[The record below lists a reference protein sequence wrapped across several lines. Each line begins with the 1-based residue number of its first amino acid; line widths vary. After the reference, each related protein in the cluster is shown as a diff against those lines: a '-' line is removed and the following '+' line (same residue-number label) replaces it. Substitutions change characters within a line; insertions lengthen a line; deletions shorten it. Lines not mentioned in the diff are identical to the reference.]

1 MTIKQLNFVAGEA
14 FSRRQMDQM
23 GLPIGNPH
31 LPPFKQKEMPFFI
44 APAVTAASVA
54 IGTAATVGSMA
65 AIGTAALATVG
76 AIGTI
81 AAVAGTAMSVVGMV
95 TGDKSL
101 MKLGA
106 IVGLAGGVASLASGA
121 VASLAAGGKF
131 ALGTAGIESA
141 NAANAA
147 STAAAAQNAGLGLA
161 AQSTALKDAITPN
174 LANVGDA
181 TKITTGLGG
190 QVGQMGQGI
199 TPTFES
205 GLVGQASGHGLLGT
219 AAQAGGF
226 ATAAPVSSGLMTA
239 DQVATL
245 TPTLNSTIAG
255 TGSSGFFNKLI
266 SDMTPKDY
274 LLMGGSV
281 ISGGMNAVKENQANA
296 AQQQAYEYKQAQR
309 NTQLKNMNT
318 PLTLSPNNT
327 LQVGNYSKNPDLVVK
342 V

>member
-1 MTIKQLNFVAGEA
+1 MTIRQLNFVAGEA

-31 LPPFKQKEMPFFI
+31 KPPFKQKEMPFFI

-54 IGTAATVGSMA
+54 IGAAATVGSMA

-131 ALGTAGIESA
+131 ALGTAGIQSA

-147 STAAAAQNAGLGLA
+147 NATATAGINSMLGTTQIAQGQMSAAANASPLIQGGAGGNTLTSQLNNFVAPA
-161 AQSTALKDAITPN
+161 A
-174 LANVGDA
+174 
-181 TKITTGLGG
+181 TGQLG
-190 QVGQMGQGI
+190 QV
-199 TPTFES
+199 
-205 GLVGQASGHGLLGT
+205 
-219 AAQAGGF
+219 
-226 ATAAPVSSGLMTA
+226 
-239 DQVATL
+239 
-245 TPTLNSTIAG
+245 AG
-255 TGSSGFFNKLI
+255 TGANGLLSSAQALAVDGTQAAMSPVTSLANSGSSGYFGKLI

-274 LLMGGSV
+274 ILLGGSV
-281 ISGGMNAVKENQANA
+281 VSGGMNAVKENQANA
-296 AQQQAYEYKQAQR
+296 EKQQAYEYKQAQR

-318 PLTLSPNNT
+318 PLTLSPSNT
-327 LQVGNYSKNPDLVVK
+327 LQVGNYTKNPDLVVK

>member
-1 MTIKQLNFVAGEA
+1 MI
-14 FSRRQMDQM
+14 SRKQMDQM
-23 GLPIGNPH
+23 GMPVGNPH
-31 LPPFKQKEMPFFI
+31 KPPFNRREMPFFI
-44 APAVTAASVA
+44 APAIAGVAAASGFVA
-54 IGTAATVGSMA
+54 TTLAVINVVG
-65 AIGTAALATVG
+65 V
-76 AIGTI
+76 I
-81 AAVAGTAMSVVGMV
+81 ASVAGTAMSVVGMV

-106 IVGLAGGVASLASGA
+106 IVGLAGGVTSLASGA
-121 VASLAAGGKF
+121 VASLASGGEF
-131 ALGTAGIESA
+131 AFGTAGIESA

-147 STAAAAQNAGLGLA
+147 SAASAAQNAGLGLA
-161 AQSTALKDAITPN
+161 ANSTNALQNAVTPQ

-181 TKITTGLGG
+181 TQITTGLGG

-219 AAQAGGF
+219 AAQSGAF

-255 TGSSGFFNKLI
+255 TGSSGFFDKLVA
-266 SDMTPKDY
+266 DMTPKDY

-281 ISGGMNAVKENQANA
+281 VSGGMQAVKENQANA
-296 AQQQAYEYKQAQR
+296 AEQQQYEYKQAQR
-309 NTQLKNMNT
+309 NTRLKNINT
-318 PLTLSPNNT
+318 PLTLSPKNT
-327 LQVGNYSKNPDLVVK
+327 LQVGNYSKNPDLAVNI
-342 V
+342 

>member
-1 MTIKQLNFVAGEA
+1 MTIRQLKFVAGEA

-23 GLPIGNPH
+23 GMPIGNPH
-31 LPPFKQKEMPFFI
+31 KPPFKQKEMPFFI

-121 VASLAAGGKF
+121 VASLAAGGEF
-131 ALGTAGIESA
+131 AMGTAGIQSA

-147 STAAAAQNAGLGLA
+147 NATASAGINSMLGTTQIAQGQMSAAANASPLIQGGAGANTVTSQLNNFVAPA
-161 AQSTALKDAITPN
+161 A
-174 LANVGDA
+174 
-181 TKITTGLGG
+181 TGQL
-190 QVGQMGQGI
+190 
-199 TPTFES
+199 
-205 GLVGQASGHGLLGT
+205 GQAAGQLGQ
-219 AAQAGGF
+219 AAGQLGQA
-226 ATAAPVSSGLMTA
+226 
-239 DQVATL
+239 
-245 TPTLNSTIAG
+245 AG
-255 TGSSGFFNKLI
+255 TGANGLLSSAQALAVDGTKAAMSPVTSLANSGSSGYFSKLI

-281 ISGGMNAVKENQANA
+281 VSGGMNAVKENQANA

-309 NTQLKNMNT
+309 NAQLKNMNT

-327 LQVGNYSKNPDLVVK
+327 LQVGNYTKNPDLVVK